1 MQTTYSQNRAKDPR
15 SQFYTPEQPTS
26 NVNNMIN
33 RPSLPQAPS
42 NLQDYILAQRQQD
55 NARMNQ
61 IPQQMAF
68 GGQDP
73 SYRNLTGQQSVDTS
87 DIPGAP
93 DAPNLERIR
102 MLASQ
107 ALADNQSLTNSQPV
121 VPAEDDT
128 SPQPDFKYYSPPQ
141 PLSSE
146 DKTFTQDS
154 VNQAKQAMQMGLQAK
169 TGGEGMTAANNAS
182 GNKRVMG
189 DLQKVAES
197 KDPMKAWQNMKEE
210 PFYKDSSFYNGIMG
224 LGLAIMSGKSPIE
237 AFQISQGMYEN
248 DEIKKQL
255 ATNRDFLIEQGYSND
270 SVASAIAKGNPQ
282 LLKMKEMSQK
292 DQAALALQN
301 QLATEQRGDLR
312 WEQRN
317 AIQQAA
323 DDRRMDRQEAL
334 ADRRMALSDQRMAL
348 RGEQSLERQKALLDY
363 RNAAKAK
370 ADELKAQ
377 SFDFGS
383 RDLNSEKNT
392 PDGSV
397 VKSWSVKQGYFDA
410 AKKDLD
416 LAREAIQK
424 GNRQAATAAFKQA
437 VFNSARGEIGENRS
451 LQGSDLAE
459 FAEDPSVVVRTI
471 NDIKLKAGFNPTLDA
486 IGYVD
491 SANQVGSDSAYSN
504 IKRIKEKRIIAN
516 AKTMGAKKATAL
528 VNRAFGSGWHDPLNA
543 FPEDETPTTLTGGA
557 LSSGSLGDSE
567 DPSWMTE

>member
-557 LSSGSLGDSE
+557 LSSSSLGDSE
-567 DPSWMTE
+567 DPSWMIE